1 MQKDKLY
8 KLSRDLDMAD
18 VHELLTNRKDDHQD
32 TLDNPG
38 QQELSTETKL
48 EI

>member
-18 VHELLTNRKDDHQD
+18 VHELLANRKDDYQD
-32 TLDNPG
+32 SLDSPG
-38 QQELSTETKL
+38 EQELNTEK
-48 EI
+48 I

>member
-18 VHELLTNRKDDHQD
+18 VHELLANRKDDYQD
-32 TLDNPG
+32 SLDSPDD
-38 QQELSTETKL
+38 QELSTEK
-48 EI
+48 I